1 MNVGN
6 NIGSD
11 LISVVWQCFMYTT
24 SGGQCRER
32 VRGQGFVCG
41 MWNIYQTFP
50 TKAYLCGQDI
60 LCFSVHSRA
69 IHDGVILPANNNP
82 QFPNMI
88 NGRQIDDI
96 DIDKIRDSIMVNISA
111 RQADDPGLIPGRGM
125 FSGIGTRHLKAPT
138 L

>member
-1 MNVGN
+1 MN
-6 NIGSD
+6 SD

-24 SGGQCRER
+24 SSGQCRER

-41 MWNIYQTFP
+41 MWNIHETFP

-88 NGRQIDDI
+88 NGCQIDDI
-96 DIDKIRDSIMVNISA
+96 DIDKIRDSIVVSISA
-111 RQADDPGLIPGRGM
+111 CHAEDPGSIPGRG
-125 FSGIGTRHLKAPT
+125 ICCA
-138 L
+138 